1 MFHWPA
7 SRREPELVYSS
18 VASAGSFL
26 EQKRKS
32 DKKHS
37 SELEGHTLEYEMF
50 QSLGSAS
57 IAQSASL
64 LNVCCMVRSAVKDVK
79 PLMPRSLSPVT
90 DLTEDHVER
99 LVPDVLYNFI
109 VLVIGALPEAE
120 CELLGAK
127 VKVTS
132 ERLHR
137 RTLPIC
143 QDIVFDSSSGRVSS
157 PKHVSIA
164 LAIKTLTGSAQ
175 LVGILNGFGHCIA
188 DSQVREVETAMAEKV
203 IGEQDMAA

>member
-1 MFHWPA
+1 
-7 SRREPELVYSS
+7 
-18 VASAGSFL
+18 
-26 EQKRKS
+26 
-32 DKKHS
+32 
-37 SELEGHTLEYEMF
+37 MF
-50 QSLGSAS
+50 QSLESAS

-64 LNVCCMVRSAVKDVK
+64 YDICCMVRSAVKDAKPLMPRSLSPVKDVK
-79 PLMPRSLSPVT
+79 PLMPRSLSPAT
-90 DLTEDHVER
+90 DLTEDNVER

-109 VLVIGALPEAE
+109 ALVIGAIPEAE

-137 RTLPIC
+137 RTLAIC
-143 QDIVFDSSSGRVSS
+143 QDIVFASSSGRVSS

-188 DSQVREVETAMAEKV
+188 DSK
-203 IGEQDMAA
+203 